1 MLNWVKFG
9 NPSLLPIVWFI
20 IPLSLLVIFGYLRK
34 QQLYRTFSHA
44 NLLPHLTQ
52 WIDFRI
58 QKIRLLFLLLVYLF
72 LSFALAQP
80 QIGSTKQT
88 IKQIGS
94 DLVIAIDLSASML
107 AEDIKPNRLL
117 KAKNSISQ
125 LIRKLN
131 GNRVGLI
138 AFAGSSF
145 VQCPLTTDYE
155 VLQTF
160 LFALDVDTISQG
172 GTKFRDAMETATRV
186 FDQNQEKYKALIFFS
201 DGEDHGPETIE
212 TAKIIH
218 NQGIRIFCVGLG
230 SAENG
235 APIPIVSKN
244 KKLEGYK
251 RGQNGNL
258 IVTKLNDKLLQ
269 NLALTTGGTY
279 YQATL
284 SGTEIDELY
293 TDLSSLGKREFKQK
307 RIVHYEERFQYFL
320 ALALIFLVLEQWL
333 NERRKK

>member
-1 MLNWVKFG
+1 
-9 NPSLLPIVWFI
+9 
-20 IPLSLLVIFGYLRK
+20 
-34 QQLYRTFSHA
+34 
-44 NLLPHLTQ
+44 
-52 WIDFRI
+52 
-58 QKIRLLFLLLVYLF
+58 
-72 LSFALAQP
+72 
-80 QIGSTKQT
+80 
-88 IKQIGS
+88 
-94 DLVIAIDLSASML
+94 ML

-117 KAKNSISQ
+117 KAKNGISQ
-125 LIRKLN
+125 LIRKQN

-160 LFALDVDTISQG
+160 LFALDIDTISQG
-172 GTKFRDAMETATRV
+172 GTKFRDAMETAMRV
-186 FDQNQEKYKALIFFS
+186 FDQNKEKYKALIFFS
-201 DGEDHGPETIE
+201 DGEDHGQETIE
-212 TAKIIH
+212 TAKVIH

-230 SAENG
+230 STANG
-235 APIPIVSKN
+235 APIPIVYKN
-244 KKLEGYK
+244 TKREEYK
-251 RGQNGNL
+251 RGRNGNL

-293 TDLSSLGKREFKQK
+293 KDLSSLGKREFKQK